1 MKARAVAAQTHR
13 RIEDVLIE
21 WLDRAATEV
30 PVELLPDE
38 QVLALRDL
46 QMDYG
51 QQVSLR
57 NLLARQREGALTVHE
72 RRQLDMLMG
81 SYRRSM
87 EGNNVIT
94 CSNN

>member
-57 NLLARQREGALTVHE
+57 NLLARQREGALTAHE

-81 SYRRSM
+81 S
-87 EGNNVIT
+87 
-94 CSNN
+94 